1 MDDDWKS
8 LINETTDEIKKLP
21 AEKSAR
27 KKEFAEILAQ
37 VKNIFDNVIIP
48 TLNELKIELDR
59 HNTPASV
66 SSSENFISDRVRRRT
81 SVSVNLSNLLRD
93 ANTDKTSS
101 TLYPKFFYEI
111 CIEASVYG
119 AAVHIKCYVEDTR
132 GQIHDLRH
140 AKNSPLDLI
149 EVMSGAIAD
158 LTSDNIKQDF
168 GLKYKDSVGSLR
180 SSHVYE

>member
-37 VKNIFDNVIIP
+37 VKTIFDNVIIP
-48 TLNELKIELDR
+48 TLNELKVELDK

-66 SSSENFISDRVRRRT
+66 NGNANPISNRVRRRASIT
-81 SVSVNLSNLLRD
+81 VNLSSLLRD
-93 ANTDKTSS
+93 ANKDRTPSAP
-101 TLYPKFFYEI
+101 YPKFFYDI

-119 AAVHIKCYVEDTR
+119 AAVHIKCYVEDTKGR
-132 GQIHDLRH
+132 IHDLLH